1 MNQLNID
8 IEDQK
13 VVKDLRQELKTTVE
27 NWENDK
33 KLYAS
38 IELDMREMQ
47 DSLLKMRDDLNQTT
61 SKNKILKKF
70 IKLECQSPTSIVN
83 EFMAGKLNNE
93 SFLSQHKAGSV
104 PIDSP
109 LPFNKSVSK
118 FNLNHN
124 PNIF

>member
-1 MNQLNID
+1 MNID

-13 VVKDLRQELKTTVE
+13 VVKDLRQELKMTIQ
-27 NWENDK
+27 NWDTDK
-33 KLYAS
+33 KLSAQN
-38 IELDMREMQ
+38 ELDMREMQ
-47 DSLLKMRDDLNQTT
+47 ESLMRMRDDLTKT
-61 SKNKILKKF
+61 STKNKILKKF
-70 IKLECQSPTSIVN
+70 IRIECSSPTSIVN